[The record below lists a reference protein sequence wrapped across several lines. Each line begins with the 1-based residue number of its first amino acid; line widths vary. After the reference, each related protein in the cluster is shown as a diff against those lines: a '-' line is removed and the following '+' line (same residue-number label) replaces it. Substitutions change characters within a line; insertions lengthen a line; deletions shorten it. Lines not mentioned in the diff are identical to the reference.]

1 MFECFRVHVER
12 VKKRT
17 TELIMLKLE
26 LVSIQQKSRVRGNT
40 EKRRKRA
47 IVINSMGKHTANMPQ
62 LFPVNANISEIP
74 CFLRKFFLSY

>member
-12 VKKRT
+12 VKKRI

-40 EKRRKRA
+40 EKRRE
-47 IVINSMGKHTANMPQ
+47 P
-62 LFPVNANISEIP
+62 
-74 CFLRKFFLSY
+74 